1 MSSQQGEEPVAWPDM
16 NSEIPADASAQ
27 GLSPQEAAQRLALDG
42 PNDIGATSRR
52 SLQARLLDLLR
63 QPMFSLLLAA
73 ALIYIVLGDLSEG
86 LTLSVFVLAVLVMT
100 FYQEGKSE
108 AAIAALQALSQPHAQ
123 VLRGGKLLKVAARE
137 VVVGDLLWLQEGDR
151 IAADGWLVQCDQ
163 LQVDESLLT
172 GESVPVRKQ
181 VHAEPPRADALR
193 AGSDASA
200 AVFASSFVVAGQGL
214 ARVSATGIRS
224 QVGRIGEMLSP
235 ANRVRTPLQRQTALL
250 VKRLAWLVFVLCSTL
265 VLVQGLRSG
274 QWIPA
279 LLSGI
284 ALAMAILPEEYP
296 VVLTLFPALGARRL
310 TQAGV
315 LTRRL
320 AALEALGAM
329 SVLCSDKTGTL
340 TENRMTVTA
349 LAIGTASAPHLL
361 VWSAHA
367 RPLLSEAFHP
377 LIEHAI
383 LASAPVPFDP
393 MESAFHALGQEHLG
407 ADGPLQRERE
417 LVRTYG
423 LSPQLKAMSHV
434 WAFGDGQDCVV
445 SAKGA
450 PEAVMD
456 LCHMAQDERAQWSAT
471 VEKMAV
477 QGLRVLAVAQ
487 GRSPGAPWPDSAHD
501 FSFEWVGLLG
511 LTDPLREGIEEAV
524 AECQGAGI
532 RVIMITGDHPATA
545 QVIARQAGLGEGN
558 VLSGAD
564 MDLLDEPALKEA
576 LARASVCARITPAQK
591 LRIVQ
596 TLQAMG
602 ETVGMTGD
610 GVNDAPALR
619 AAHVGIAMGQRGTDV
634 AREAAALVLVDN
646 QFSAIVQGIRL
657 GRQIFDNLQKSM
669 RYIFAVH
676 IPIAGMALLPMAM
689 GLPPLLLPMHVA
701 LLELIIDPACS
712 IAFEK
717 EPADARVMQ
726 RPPRDTRAP
735 LLGGQVIFWSL
746 LQGLCVLA
754 AVALS
759 HAWAQS
765 HLQGTDQAR
774 TMAFITLVLGNAV
787 LIMVNRAPADR
798 LWASFKVPNP
808 TALIVIAMAMMLLL
822 TCIHI
827 PWLARALAFEP
838 LAPLPWLVA
847 SSLAGLSLIVVAAL
861 QALASAVGRR

>member
-1 MSSQQGEEPVAWPDM
+1 MNAEPRSPD
-16 NSEIPADASAQ
+16 PCAQ
-27 GLSPQEAAQRLALDG
+27 GLSRQEAARRLAEDG
-42 PNDIGATSRR
+42 PNDIGQGSGR
-52 SLQARLLDLLR
+52 SLWTRLLDLLR

-73 ALIYIVLGDLSEG
+73 ALLYIALGDLTEG

-123 VLRGGKLLKVAARE
+123 VLREGRLLKVAARE
-137 VVVGDLLWLQEGDR
+137 VVTGDLLWLQEGDR
-151 IAADGWLVQCDQ
+151 IAADGWLLQCEQ

-172 GESVPVRKQ
+172 GESVPVHKQ
-181 VHAEPPRADALR
+181 ALTTPPPPMPAL
-193 AGSDASA
+193 AGDEHRS
-200 AVFASSFVVAGQGL
+200 AVFGSSFVVAGQGL
-214 ARVSATGIRS
+214 ARVSATGPRS
-224 QVGRIGEMLSP
+224 QVGRIGQMLD
-235 ANRVRTPLQRQTALL
+235 AARQAQTPLQRQTSKL
-250 VKRLAWLVFVLCSTL
+250 VKRLALVVLVLCSTL

-274 QWIPA
+274 QWMAA

-320 AALEALGAM
+320 ASLEALEAM

-349 LAIGTASAPHLL
+349 LAVGSAQAPQLL
-361 VWSAHA
+361 SWSADV
-367 RPLLSEAFHP
+367 RPLLGEAFHP

-393 MESAFHALGQEHLG
+393 MESAFHALGREHLD
-407 ADGPLQRERE
+407 ARASPTLDRA
-417 LVRTYG
+417 LVRTYA
-423 LSPQLKAMSHV
+423 LSAQLKAMSHV
-434 WAFGDGQDCVV
+434 WSSGNGKDFTV

-456 LCHMAQDERAQWSAT
+456 LCHLREEERTRWSAT
-471 VEKMAV
+471 VEQMAA

-487 GRSPGAPWPDSAHD
+487 GRCAGAPWPDNAHD

-511 LTDPLREGIEEAV
+511 LTDPLREGIPGAV
-524 AECQGAGI
+524 AECHSAGI

-545 QVIARQAGLGEGN
+545 QVIARQAGLADGGI
-558 VLSGAD
+558 LTGAE
-564 MDLLDEPALKEA
+564 MDGLDETALRTR
-576 LARASVCARITPAQK
+576 LSHVSVCARITPAQK

-596 TLQAMG
+596 ALQAMG

-619 AAHVGIAMGQRGTDV
+619 AAHVGIAMGLRGTDV

-646 QFSAIVQGIRL
+646 RFTSIVQGIRL

-676 IPIAGMALLPMAM
+676 IPIAGMALLPLTA

-717 EPADARVMQ
+717 EPADARLMQ
-726 RPPRDTRAP
+726 RPPRQPDAP
-735 LLGGQVIFWSL
+735 LLGRQVIAWSL
-746 LQGLCVLA
+746 VQGLCVLG
-754 AVALS
+754 VVVLS

-765 HLQGTDQAR
+765 HQLRQDQAR

-787 LIMVNRAPADR
+787 LIMVNRAAPGQ
-798 LWASFKVPNP
+798 LWRSFKVPNP
-808 TALIVIAMAMMLLL
+808 TALVVITGALMLLL
-822 TCIHI
+822 LCIHM

-838 LAPLPWLVA
+838 LGARAWFVA
-847 SSLAGLSLIVVAAL
+847 SALALLGLAAVAAL
-861 QALASAVGRR
+861 QQLAVAFGRR

>member
-1 MSSQQGEEPVAWPDM
+1 M
-16 NSEIPADASAQ
+16 NTVTPSDPAEQ
-27 GLSPQEAAQRLALDG
+27 GLSQAEASRRLAELG
-42 PNDIGATSRR
+42 PNDIGLSSRR
-52 SLQARLLDLLR
+52 KLHTRLLDLLR
-63 QPMFSLLLAA
+63 QPMFSLLLVA
-73 ALIYIVLGDLSEG
+73 ALLYIVLGDLTEG
-86 LTLSVFVLAVLVMT
+86 LTLSVFVLAVLAMT

-123 VLRGGKLLKVAARE
+123 VLREGRLLKIPARE
-137 VVVGDLLWLQEGDR
+137 VVTGDLLWLQEGDR
-151 IAADGWLVQCDQ
+151 IAADGWLLQCDQ
-163 LQVDESLLT
+163 LQIDESLLT
-172 GESVPVRKQ
+172 GESVPVHKQ
-181 VHAEPPRADALR
+181 
-193 AGSDASA
+193 ASA
-200 AVFASSFVVAGQGL
+200 SPQPSGPAPAGGDNSPAVYASSFVVAGQGL
-214 ARVSATGIRS
+214 ARVSATGPRS
-224 QVGRIGEMLSP
+224 QVGRIGQMLD
-235 ANRVRTPLQRQTALL
+235 AAAEVRTPLQRQTSQLVQRLALL
-250 VKRLAWLVFVLCSTL
+250 VLVLCSTL
-265 VLVQGLRSG
+265 VLMQGLRNG
-274 QWIPA
+274 QWMPA

-320 AALEALGAM
+320 ASLEALGAM

-349 LAIGTASAPHLL
+349 LAIGTAQAPELR
-361 VWSAHA
+361 VWAADA
-367 RPLLSEAFHP
+367 RPRLGEAFHP

-393 MESAFHALGQEHLG
+393 MESAFHTLGQEHLG
-407 ADGPLQRERE
+407 VQGLPAQDRA
-417 LVRTYG
+417 LVHTYA
-423 LSPQLKAMSHV
+423 LSAQLKAMSHV
-434 WAFGDGQDCVV
+434 WSSGNGQDFTV

-456 LCHMAQDERAQWSAT
+456 LCHMPEPQRAQWSAT
-471 VEKMAV
+471 VEQMAA

-487 GRSPGAPWPDSAHD
+487 GRCAGEPWPDSAHD

-511 LTDPLREGIEEAV
+511 LTDPLREGIVHAV
-524 AECQGAGI
+524 AECRSAGI

-545 QVIARQAGLGEGN
+545 QVIARQAGLAEGN
-558 VLSGAD
+558 ILTGAE
-564 MDLLDEPALKEA
+564 MDRLDDTALRA
-576 LARASVCARITPAQK
+576 RLADTSVCARITPAQK

-596 TLQAMG
+596 ALQALG

-619 AAHVGIAMGQRGTDV
+619 AAHVGIAMGLRGTDV

-646 QFSAIVQGIRL
+646 QFTAIVQGIRL

-676 IPIAGMALLPMAM
+676 IPIAGMALLPMAA

-712 IAFEK
+712 IAFEQ
-717 EPADARVMQ
+717 EPADPQLMQ
-726 RPPRDTRAP
+726 RPPRNTLTP
-735 LLGGQVIFWSL
+735 LLGRQVMLWSL
-746 LQGLCVLA
+746 LQGLCVLG
-754 AVALS
+754 AVLFS

-765 HLQGTDQAR
+765 QQLSQDQAR

-787 LIMVNRAPADR
+787 LIMVNRAPPDR
-798 LWASFKVPNP
+798 LWSSLRVPNP
-808 TALIVIAMAMMLLL
+808 TAWVVIAAALMLLL
-822 TCIHI
+822 ICIHM

-838 LAPLPWLVA
+838 LNLASWGVA
-847 SSLAGLSLIVVAAL
+847 SGLAMLGLAAVAAL
-861 QALASAVGRR
+861 QWLALAFGRR

>member
-1 MSSQQGEEPVAWPDM
+1 MLAPEPPTVSSL
-16 NSEIPADASAQ
+16 Q
-27 GLSPQEAAQRLALDG
+27 GLSRQEAAQRLAADG
-42 PNDIGATSRR
+42 PNDIGLASRR
-52 SLQARLLDLLR
+52 SLFMRVLDLLH

-73 ALIYIVLGDLSEG
+73 ALLYVVLGDLVEG
-86 LTLSVFVLAVLVMT
+86 LTLSVFVLAVLAMT
-100 FYQEGKSE
+100 FVQEGKTE

-123 VLRGGKLLKVAARE
+123 VLREGKLLKIPARE
-137 VVVGDLLWLQEGDR
+137 VVTGDLLWLQEGDR
-151 IAADGWLVQCDQ
+151 IAADGWLVQCEH
-163 LQVDESLLT
+163 LQIDESLLT
-172 GESVPVRKQ
+172 GESVPVHKQ
-181 VHAEPPRADALR
+181 
-193 AGSDASA
+193 ASA
-200 AVFASSFVVAGQGL
+200 RPTPGEPALAGGDHSPVVYASSFVVAGQGL
-214 ARVSATGIRS
+214 ARVSATGPRS
-224 QVGRIGEMLSP
+224 QVGRIGQMLGYATEAS
-235 ANRVRTPLQRQTALL
+235 TPLQRQTSKL
-250 VKRLAWLVFVLCSTL
+250 VKRLALLVLVLCSTL
-265 VLVQGLRSG
+265 VIVQGLRDG
-274 QWIPA
+274 QWMTA

-320 AALEALGAM
+320 ASLEALGAM
-329 SVLCSDKTGTL
+329 SVLCTDKTGTL

-349 LAIGTASAPHLL
+349 LAIGAAQSPQLL
-361 VWSAHA
+361 VWSADA
-367 RPLLSEAFHP
+367 RPLIGEAFHP

-393 MESAFHALGQEHLG
+393 MESAFHTLGREQLG
-407 ADGPLQRERE
+407 AEGYPAQDRA
-417 LVRTYG
+417 LVRTYP
-423 LSPQLKAMSHV
+423 LSTRLKAISHV
-434 WAFGDGQDCVV
+434 WSSGDGQDFTV

-456 LCHMAQDERAQWSAT
+456 LCHMSEPQRARWT
-471 VEKMAV
+471 TEVEQMAA

-487 GRSPGAPWPDSAHD
+487 GRCAGEPWPDNVHD

-511 LTDPLREGIEEAV
+511 LTDPLREGIPNAV
-524 AECQGAGI
+524 AECRSAGI

-545 QVIARQAGLGEGN
+545 QVIARQAGLAGGDI
-558 VLSGAD
+558 LTGAG
-564 MDLLDEPALKEA
+564 MDDLDDTTLR
-576 LARASVCARITPAQK
+576 ARLRSVSVCARITPAQK

-619 AAHVGIAMGQRGTDV
+619 SAHVGIAMGLRGTDV

-646 QFSAIVQGIRL
+646 QFTAIVQGIRR
-657 GRQIFDNLQKSM
+657 GRQIYDNLQKSM

-676 IPIAGMALLPMAM
+676 IPIAGMALLPMAA

-717 EPADARVMQ
+717 EPADPRLMQ
-726 RPPRDTRAP
+726 RPPRDAGAP
-735 LLGGQVIFWSL
+735 LLGRQVIAWSL
-746 LQGLCVLA
+746 VQGLCVLA

-759 HAWAQS
+759 HAWAQ
-765 HLQGTDQAR
+765 HQQLGQNQAR
-774 TMAFITLVLGNAV
+774 TMAFITLVLGNSA
-787 LIMVNRAPADR
+787 LIMVNRAPPEQP
-798 LWASFKVPNP
+798 WSSFRVSNP
-808 TALIVIAMAMMLLL
+808 AALVVIVAALMLLMV
-822 TCIHI
+822 CIHM

-838 LAPLPWLVA
+838 IDSAAWGVA
-847 SSLAGLSLIVVAAL
+847 SGLAVLGLVVVAAL
-861 QALASAVGRR
+861 QWLAAVLARR